1 MYPIPRHLLE
11 IFKVN
16 TEKSSEYDLEGK
28 INCTCGCDKFG
39 ISTYA
44 EYDKEGNPHV
54 HKYKGDYA
62 FVVKCICKDCQK
74 EWLLFDLSKHGFEGF
89 LWHEGAEVPDSELE
103 KYHCRKCSSEYLEIT
118 IDLLCADCGE
128 EIKNWVSLEL
138 S

>member
-1 MYPIPRHLLE
+1 MFVARTFFGSIYHVFATANKVHIVWCAAILVTMLLLPIPFAKR
-11 IFKVN
+11 
-16 TEKSSEYDLEGK
+16 
-28 INCTCGCDKFG
+28 
-39 ISTYA
+39 
-44 EYDKEGNPHV
+44 
-54 HKYKGDYA
+54 
-62 FVVKCICKDCQK
+62 CICKDCQK